1 MPPRPVG
8 FDLDLTLIDSR
19 ASILESFRV
28 VADKTGAAL
37 DLDEIAARLG
47 LKLEDELAHWFAS
60 TEITGAAAIYRRHYL
75 EIATTTTAVMPGA
88 HESLAA
94 VAESGVECVI
104 ITAKHPTSVGPCLEA
119 TSLRAD
125 QVFTLAHGPEKGV
138 ILRQI
143 GAAIYVGDTPAD
155 MLAAADAGVIAVG
168 VTTGSFD
175 AAALTGAGADVIL
188 ETLQDFPAWYEGFRA
203 DAE

>member
-1 MPPRPVG
+1 MPLRPVG

-19 ASILESFRV
+19 RSILESFKV
-28 VADKTGAAL
+28 VADGTGVAL

-47 LKLEDELAHWFAS
+47 LKLEDELAHWFEPS
-60 TEITGAAAIYRRHYL
+60 EIDSAADLYRSHYIQ
-75 EIATTTTAVMPGA
+75 IATSTTAVMPGA

-94 VAESGVECVI
+94 VAESGVESVI

-119 TSLRAD
+119 TGLRAD

-143 GAAIYVGDTPAD
+143 GASIYVGDTPAD
-155 MLAAADAGVIAVG
+155 MVAATD
-168 VTTGSFD
+168 
-175 AAALTGAGADVIL
+175 
-188 ETLQDFPAWYEGFRA
+188 
-203 DAE
+203 